1 MVGVGWIGHDTPRS
15 LGERES
21 GGGLALPVW
30 IEAMARALRGV
41 PVQALE
47 PPEGVQRVGEDWR
60 FSEYAEGGFLSAIG
74 TVSEAITPASAAS
87 AAASAASR

>member
-1 MVGVGWIGHDTPRS
+1 WIGHDTPRS

-47 PPEGVQRVGEDWR
+47 PPEGVVRGARDWR
-60 FSEYAEGGFLSAIG
+60 LVEYADGGFVTAIG
-74 TVSEAITPASAAS
+74 NVAAATAPPPA
-87 AAASAASR
+87 AAASAPAAAASR